1 MVATSLRN
9 GPLRPSGER
18 SCHHPRLGAR
28 ERRDGEPDCS
38 DSWAVLTD
46 KRELVSTLLDRLAE
60 PAGPL
65 IYVTGPRQSGKTT
78 LVRQALRKVGRP
90 CRYLPADEQE
100 LRPASDDFA
109 FMAAGDR
116 KPNGTPIGAAKT
128 AEWLVRTWEDAR
140 VEAGRSGSGFILALD
155 EIQTI
160 PDWSRTVKWLWDAD
174 RARNLPLHAVLLGS
188 APLLM
193 QKNLSEALTGRFDP
207 LPVPHWSFAEMSA
220 AFGFD
225 LPTYLY
231 FGGYPGAERYKSDS
245 TRWRRH
251 VNQVIIEPNIDR
263 DILALQRV
271 EKPTLLKQL
280 FELGTYHS
288 GQILSY
294 NKMLGQFEEKS
305 HTTTLTRYFALLAKV
320 GLIESLPFYSTGFSG
335 QKKYASK
342 LNVLNTALISACSA
356 YSFEAAQEDWRF
368 WGRLAE
374 SAVGA
379 HLLNTKEE
387 RMRLSYWWHSGDVV
401 DFVLNFDQRLFAI
414 GVESDK
420 TRNLRGWEAFRSN
433 YRKSKPTLVLVGHD
447 GIPLEEFLA
456 TPAETLFESL

>member
-1 MVATSLRN
+1 MAY
-9 GPLRPSGER
+9 
-18 SCHHPRLGAR
+18 
-28 ERRDGEPDCS
+28 
-38 DSWAVLTD
+38 

-90 CRYLPADEQE
+90 YRYLPVDKDE
-100 LRPASDDFA
+100 LPPDSDAFA
-109 FMAAGDR
+109 VMEVGER
-116 KPNGTPIGAAKT
+116 KSERISIGAVKT
-128 AEWLVRTWEDAR
+128 EEWLVRAWKDAR
-140 VEAGRSGSGFILALD
+140 IKAKSSGRGFILVLD

-160 PDWSRTVKWLWDAD
+160 PDWSRTVKGLWDDD
-174 RARNLPLHAVLLGS
+174 RARDLPLHVVLLGS

-193 QKNLSEALTGRFDP
+193 QKNLSEALTGRFEP
-207 LPVPHWSFAEMSA
+207 LPVIHWSFAEMSA

-231 FGGYPGAERYKSDS
+231 FGGYPGAERYRNDS
-245 TRWRRH
+245 SRWRRH
-251 VNQVIIEPNIDR
+251 VTQVIIEPNIDR

-271 EKPTLLKQL
+271 EKPALLKQL
-280 FELGTYHS
+280 FELGTHYS

-294 NKMLGQFEEKS
+294 NKMLGQFEERS
-305 HTTTLTRYFALLAKV
+305 HTTTLARYFALLSKA
-320 GLIESLPFYSTGFSG
+320 GLIESLPLYSASFSG
-335 QKKYASK
+335 QKKYPSK
-342 LNVLNTALISACSA
+342 LNALNTALISACSA
-356 YSFEAAQEDWRF
+356 YSPKAAQEDRRF

-379 HLLNTKEE
+379 HLINTKEE
-387 RMRLSYWWHSGDVV
+387 RMRLSYWHRGGDVV

-414 GVESDK
+414 EVKNDAA
-420 TRNLRGWEAFRSN
+420 RNLRGWEAFRSN
-433 YRKSKPTLVLVGHD
+433 YRKLKPTLVLVGHD

-456 TPAETLFESL
+456 TPAEALFESL

>member
-1 MVATSLRN
+1 M
-9 GPLRPSGER
+9 EY
-18 SCHHPRLGAR
+18 AR
-28 ERRDGEPDCS
+28 EL
-38 DSWAVLTD
+38 A
-46 KRELVSTLLDRLAE
+46 STLLDRLAE

-78 LVRQALRKVGRP
+78 LVQQALRKVGRP
-90 CRYLPADEQE
+90 CRYLPVDKQE
-100 LRPASDDFA
+100 LRPDSDDFTFVA
-109 FMAAGDR
+109 TSDR
-116 KPNGTPIGAAKT
+116 KLGGTPIGAAKT
-128 AEWLVRTWEDAR
+128 EEWLVRAWEDAR
-140 VEAGRSGSGFILALD
+140 VEAGRSGSGFILVLD

-160 PDWSRTVKWLWDAD
+160 PDWSRTVKGLWDAD
-174 RARNLPLHAVLLGS
+174 RARNLPLHVVLLGS

-193 QKNLSEALTGRFDP
+193 QKNLSEALTGRFEP

-231 FGGYPGAERYKSDS
+231 FGGYPGAAGYISDS

-251 VNQVIIEPNIDR
+251 VTQVMIGPNIDR

-271 EKPTLLKQL
+271 EKPALLKQL
-280 FELGTYHS
+280 FELSAYHS

-305 HTTTLTRYFALLAKV
+305 HTITLARYFALLSKA
-320 GLIESLPFYSTGFSG
+320 GLVESLPLYSASFSG

-342 LNVLNTALISACSA
+342 LNVLNTALISACSV
-356 YSFEAAQEDWRF
+356 YSFEAAQENPRF
-368 WGRLAE
+368 WGQLTE

-379 HLLNTKEE
+379 HLINTKED
-387 RMRLSYWWHSGDVV
+387 RMRLSYWRRNGDEV
-401 DFVLNFDQRLFAI
+401 DFVLNFDRKLFAI
-414 GVESDK
+414 EVKGGKARS
-420 TRNLRGWEAFRSN
+420 LRGMEAFKSN
-433 YRKSKPTLVLVGHD
+433 YRKSKPIPVLVGPD

-456 TPAETLFESL
+456 TPAETLFENL